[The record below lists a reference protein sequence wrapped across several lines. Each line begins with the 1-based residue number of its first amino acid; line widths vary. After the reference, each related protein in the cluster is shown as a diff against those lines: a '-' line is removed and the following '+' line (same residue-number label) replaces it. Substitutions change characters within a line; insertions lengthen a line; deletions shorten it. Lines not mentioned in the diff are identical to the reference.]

1 MRIVYMGTPDFAVA
15 ALEAIIAAGHQVVA
29 VVTQPDKEKGRGKAI
44 SMSPVKECAL
54 KNNIEVFQP
63 VKLRNNPE
71 AVEQLRSYNADMF
84 VVAAFGQILT
94 EEVLNMPKY
103 GCINIHASLLP
114 AYRGAAPIQWAIL
127 DGLKETGVTI
137 MQMDKGIDTGDILMQ
152 ETLTIEPDDT
162 GESLFDKLSVLGAKA
177 IVRAIPLIEE
187 GSLAPQ
193 KQDDSLSNYAKMLNK
208 EMGKINWEEDAC
220 KIERYVRG
228 LNSWPSA
235 FSFINGKQL
244 KIWKSEVADEVTPGN
259 NLTGTIVAI
268 DRKSF
273 SVACG
278 TGILRVLEVQLE
290 GKKRMDV
297 DAFARGYEI
306 KVGDKLG

>member
-63 VKLRNNPE
+63 VKLRNNTE

-152 ETLTIEPDDT
+152 ETLAIEADDT
-162 GESLFDKLSVLGAKA
+162 GESLFDKLSILGAKA
-177 IVRAIPLIEE
+177 IVKAIPLIEA
-187 GSLAPQ
+187 GSLVPK

-208 EMGKINWEEDAC
+208 EMGKINWVEDAA

-235 FSFINGKQL
+235 FSFINGKQI
-244 KIWKSEVADEVTPGN
+244 KIWKSEVADEATPGN
-259 NLTGTIVAI
+259 DKTGTIVAI
-268 DRKSF
+268 DKKSF

-278 TGILRVLEVQLE
+278 TGVLRILEVQLE

>member
-44 SMSPVKECAL
+44 SMSPVKECAI

-177 IVRAIPLIEE
+177 IVRAIPLIEA

-208 EMGKINWEEDAC
+208 EMGKINWEEDVC

-244 KIWKSEVADEVTPGN
+244 KIWKSEVADESTPGN
-259 NLTGTIVAI
+259 DLTGTIVAI